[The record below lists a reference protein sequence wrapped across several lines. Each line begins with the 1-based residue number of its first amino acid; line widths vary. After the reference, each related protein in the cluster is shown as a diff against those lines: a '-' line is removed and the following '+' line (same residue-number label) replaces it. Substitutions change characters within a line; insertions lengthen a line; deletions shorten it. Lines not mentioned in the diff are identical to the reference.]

1 MEESRTPSP
10 TSEKSSSEIKSSDS
24 FQELM
29 QIIKNERTKESTII
43 STDGNYSFPLKLIIN
58 RV

>member
-24 FQELM
+24 FQKLM

-43 STDGNYSFPLKLIIN
+43 STDGNY
-58 RV
+58 

>member
-10 TSEKSSSEIKSSDS
+10 TSEKSSNSEIKSSDS

-29 QIIKNERTKESTII
+29 QIIKNERTKESTVI
-43 STDGNYSFPLKLIIN
+43 STDGNY
-58 RV
+58 

>member
-10 TSEKSSSEIKSSDS
+10 TSEKSNLEIKSSDS

-43 STDGNYSFPLKLIIN
+43 STDGNN
-58 RV
+58 